1 MGVKG
6 KQSISYIYSQR
17 ALLLPAGI
25 PRLVELVEW
34 LRRRLLVIK
43 VQGSNPTTSAPTTF
57 VTSST
62 TKISISYMLTQVGFV
77 LLPYGPGF
85 VSWLDLRASSP
96 ICLGACTSMTSIT
109 SGTIGG
115 GAAPCGAS
123 IVASTE
129 MRYTTSSRRTTERI
143 PHGGKRRAKYIIYL
157 NETIYTREGLIFYP
171 PGSLDWSSWL
181 SG

>member
-6 KQSISYIYSQR
+6 EQSISYIYSRR
-17 ALLLPAGI
+17 AYLLPAGI

-34 LRRRLLVIK
+34 LRRVLMVREVW
-43 VQGSNPTTSAPTTF
+43 GSNPTLAISAPTTF

-143 PHGGKRRAKYIIYL
+143 PHGGKRRAKYILYIL
-157 NETIYTREGLIFYP
+157 AKGLSFTRRDPSIGRV
-171 PGSLDWSSWL
+171 G
-181 SG
+181 